1 MLASLFSNTTPPRIE
16 KAEGVPEVVLF
27 PETGG

>member
-1 MLASLFSNTTPPRIE
+1 MVLRGIAPVGAAVVSLAILLL
-16 KAEGVPEVVLF
+16 EVVLF